1 MFKVEPNGEN
11 RLDIEFSGK
20 LDKDDM
26 KTALDDMVAKAES
39 IEHGRMLY
47 RVGDFDFPTLGAIGV
62 EISRLPELF
71 RMIGKFDRCAVVAD
85 KSWVRAASELEG
97 MLMPGL
103 QIKSFEPGQE
113 AEAEAEA
120 WLAE

>member
-62 EISRLPELF
+62 EM
-71 RMIGKFDRCAVVAD
+71 MIGKFDRCAVVAD